1 MQLVSLSHLSD
12 LEFDNSLVAAL
23 AREHHSVAWV
33 LTHLVEAES
42 RRRYLPLGYPSLY
55 EYCVQALHL
64 SESVAY
70 KRVAAVQVLRRFP
83 MLTERI
89 SDGRLSLTALVLI
102 QPHLTE
108 HTHQELCE
116 AVEHRSMADVRLLIA
131 ERFPKRDLP
140 ALIRAV
146 VEPATGFVFQAA
158 PEVQDNVTE
167 LDSNPRTQSHLV
179 EAAALQGQAQ
189 SHAPTDRVTPRS
201 PGRFALQAM
210 LAESAHEDLQALRDL
225 LGHTVPNGELS
236 EVLAHTFKLARQVL
250 ETQKYAQTE
259 APRASRGSDNA
270 RCISANVR
278 REVAERDGHRCS
290 FVSSTGHRCTS
301 RRRLEFDHVTPVA
314 KGGAST
320 VENVRLLCRAHNQ
333 HVAELA
339 LGEKY
344 MRDHRQHAIEQRG
357 RASAK
362 AAQRATPQSPP
373 RF

>member
-12 LEFDNSLVAAL
+12 RDFDNSLVAAL
-23 AREHHSVAWV
+23 AREHNSVAWV

-70 KRVAAVQVLRRFP
+70 KRVAAVHVLRRFP
-83 MLTERI
+83 MLMERI
-89 SDGRLSLTALVLI
+89 SDGRLSLSSLVLI

-108 HTHQELCE
+108 HTYRELCE
-116 AVEHRSMADVRLLIA
+116 AVEHRSAADVRLLIA

-140 ALIRAV
+140 ALVRPST
-146 VEPATGFVFQAA
+146 EPATEAVPKPG
-158 PEVQDNVTE
+158 PEVQGNVTE
-167 LDSNPRTQSHLV
+167 LDTYPRTPSHLAEPTARESQV
-179 EAAALQGQAQ
+179 QHPIQ
-189 SHAPTDRVTPRS
+189 TDRLTPRS

-210 LAESAHEDLQALRDL
+210 LAESAHADLQALRDL

-236 EVLAHTFKLARQVL
+236 EVLAHAFKLARQVL
-250 ETQKYAQTE
+250 EKQKYAQSE

-290 FVSSTGHRCTS
+290 FVSSTGHRCTC
-301 RRRLEFDHVTPVA
+301 RRRLEFDHLKPVA
-314 KGGAST
+314 RGGAST

-344 MRDHRQHAIEQRG
+344 MRDHRQHAIEQRA
-357 RASAK
+357 RARAH
-362 AAQRATPQSPP
+362 AAQPASPLAP
-373 RF
+373 PPS